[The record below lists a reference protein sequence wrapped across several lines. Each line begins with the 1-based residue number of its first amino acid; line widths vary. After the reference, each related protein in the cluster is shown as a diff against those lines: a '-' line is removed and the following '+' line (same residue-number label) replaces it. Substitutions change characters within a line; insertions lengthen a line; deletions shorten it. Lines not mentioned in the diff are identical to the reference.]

1 MTRDVGSSSR
11 QRIGL
16 RATPTRLLVGVVAAL
31 IVGAVVLGMVGPAP
45 GSPVASPESA
55 GSSSISVG
63 ASAVASDTTSSFSS
77 VVSASSG
84 VPAGA
89 AAPPPASS
97 LLPSAGQSPDVALA
111 AATVPHFRHIYVVV
125 MENRESGSIVGNAGA
140 PYINSLVARYGLAT
154 NYRAVAH
161 PSEPNYLA
169 LFSGSTQGVTDDG
182 VHDFAGRNLA
192 SQLEAAGKT
201 WRVFAQNVP
210 PGCFRGAVAHDGRD
224 GTGTYA
230 RKHEPAISFKSVY
243 SRPASCRKIRDFTAF
258 SPSAADFELIVPN
271 LCNDMHDCSTAK
283 GDAFLRGFIPRI
295 LRSPAMKGS
304 VLFLTW
310 DEGTS
315 KLGGGGKVATVVI
328 GPTVRRGFRSATPHS
343 HYSLVRTI
351 EAAWGLGCLNRSCRA
366 NTFREF
372 FR

>member
-1 MTRDVGSSSR
+1 MTGDTGRGTIDR
-11 QRIGL
+11 L
-16 RATPTRLLVGVVAAL
+16 RGATPARLIAGGAVAVV
-31 IVGAVVLGMVGPAP
+31 VGAVLLGVVGLRPGVGPDGTAAP
-45 GSPVASPESA
+45 VAAVGSGSAVRSGSASGAVGSGAFGSSVGGSAVLPSGSPGGGPAQAA
-55 GSSSISVG
+55 GSSP
-63 ASAVASDTTSSFSS
+63 AVAA
-77 VVSASSG
+77 AS
-84 VPAGA
+84 
-89 AAPPPASS
+89 
-97 LLPSAGQSPDVALA
+97 
-111 AATVPHFRHIYVVV
+111 ATVPHFKHIYVIV
-125 MENRESGSIVGNAGA
+125 MENRESGSVIGNSAA

-182 VHDFAGRNLA
+182 IHNLARKNLA

-210 PGCFRGAVAHDGRD
+210 PGCYKGAVAQDGRD
-224 GTGTYA
+224 GTGSYA
-230 RKHEPAISFKSVY
+230 RKHEPAISFTNVSR
-243 SRPASCRKIRDFTAF
+243 RPASCRKIRDFSAF
-258 SPSAADFELIVPN
+258 SPAAADFELIVPN
-271 LCNDMHDCSTAK
+271 LCNDMHDCSTAT
-283 GDAFLRGFIPRI
+283 GDAYLQTFIPRI
-295 LRSPAMKGS
+295 LRSPSMKGS

-328 GPTVRRGFRSATPHS
+328 GPTVKRGFRSAVPHS

-351 EAAWGLGCLNRSCRA
+351 EAAWGLPCLNRACFA
-366 NTFREF
+366 NTMREF